1 MSPSRSVSHTRA
13 LVAFTLSAVTIVI
26 AVVLATRRFPGGFDW
41 VYTVMSALASRKHNP
56 DGSVFFAA
64 GLVLS
69 LALLWPATAWIREF
83 DGAAHRL
90 ARFGLRSLQ
99 LGIILGVVVGLERL
113 FFFDFSQIVC
123 KGHEVL
129 ALLSFVSLYA
139 GVPALQ
145 IHRVRLRQVS
155 SWPALVAIGPLVAI
169 GLSQLGLY
177 LDQRDLGWVDTSW
190 REMGV
195 PVWLSFAF
203 WQWLA
208 TAALWAS
215 VGHLVVSGR
224 SSRVKVPA
232 QSRASENE
240 PRGQLAAGAGR
251 LVLVDALSAHACPR
265 SLFTL
270 PKRLQNW
277 GGLQRTQDSPNHCPK
292 VAASDGWEQLGNN

>member
-1 MSPSRSVSHTRA
+1 MSPSRSVSYTRA
-13 LVAFTLSAVTIVI
+13 LVAFTLSAMTIVI

-69 LALLWPATAWIREF
+69 LALLWPATEWIREC

-99 LGIILGVVVGLERL
+99 LGIVLGVVVGLERL
-113 FFFDFSQIVC
+113 FFFEFSQIVR

-129 ALLSFVSLYA
+129 ALLSFLSLYA

-145 IHRVRLRQVS
+145 IHRLRLRQVS
-155 SWPALVAIGPLVAI
+155 SWPTFFAIGPLVAI

-224 SSRVKVPA
+224 SLRVKVPA

-240 PRGQLAAGAGR
+240 PPGAAVRQGWTPGSRRTLSLLTPAPGRSSSTTSTSGARPSNAGTPS
-251 LVLVDALSAHACPR
+251 LSR
-265 SLFTL
+265 S
-270 PKRLQNW
+270 
-277 GGLQRTQDSPNHCPK
+277 QREPP
-292 VAASDGWEQLGNN
+292 

>member
-1 MSPSRSVSHTRA
+1 MLPGNGRRARRLRSDVPVEIGLPYAGARCLHALRGDDLDRGRSRHQTVSRRVRLGLHGDVRPS
-13 LVAFTLSAVTIVI
+13 
-26 AVVLATRRFPGGFDW
+26 LAEEQ
-41 VYTVMSALASRKHNP
+41 P
-56 DGSVFFAA
+56 DGSIFFAA

-69 LALLWPATAWIREF
+69 LALLWPATAWIREC
-83 DGAAHRL
+83 DGAAHWL

-99 LGIILGVVVGLERL
+99 LGIVLGVVVGLESL
-113 FFFDFSQIVC
+113 FFFDFSQIVR

-129 ALLSFVSLYA
+129 ALLSFLSLYA

-145 IHRVRLRQVS
+145 IHRVRLCQVS
-155 SWPALVAIGPLVAI
+155 SWPTFFAIGPLVAI

-240 PRGQLAAGAGR
+240 PPGAAVR
-251 LVLVDALSAHACPR
+251 
-265 SLFTL
+265 
-270 PKRLQNW
+270 
-277 GGLQRTQDSPNHCPK
+277 QDWTP
-292 VAASDGWEQLGNN
+292 G